1 MKFLLKSDPRPITHW
16 LFQRSTAILILSIL
30 FLAPIWFVLF
40 ALNILVF
47 WHLYLGLE
55 EILADYVHNE
65 AVSQLFLKLLIILII
80 ISIKFVF
87 VLFVL

>member
-1 MKFLLKSDPRPITHW
+1 MSTRFAPLTQWLL
-16 LFQRSTAILILSIL
+16 QRGTALLILSTLI
-30 FLAPIWFVLF
+30 FAPFSFVLI

-65 AVSQLFLKLLIILII
+65 ALRDLFLILLKILII
-80 ISIKFVF
+80 INVKYVF
-87 VLFVL
+87 VLFLL

>member
-1 MKFLLKSDPRPITHW
+1 MNTKSLRPITHW
-16 LFQRSTAILILSIL
+16 LIQRGTAILILSTII
-30 FLAPIWFVLF
+30 FAPFWFVLI

-65 AVSQLFLKLLIILII
+65 IIRYLFLILLKVLII
-80 ISIKFVF
+80 ISVKYVF

>member
-1 MKFLLKSDPRPITHW
+1 MKIASDANAPIKHW
-16 LFQRSTAILILSIL
+16 LFQRLTAILILSTI
-30 FLAPIWFVLF
+30 FLAPFWFVLL

-47 WHLYLGLE
+47 CHLYLGLE

-65 AVSQLFLKLLIILII
+65 VVAQLFLKLLKILII
-80 ISIKFVF
+80 ISIKVVF

>member
-1 MKFLLKSDPRPITHW
+1 MKTNSSRPVTHW
-16 LFQRSTAILILSIL
+16 LFQRSTAILILSTFL
-30 FLAPIWFVLF
+30 FAPISLVLF
-40 ALNILVF
+40 GLNIFVF

-65 AVSQLFLKLLIILII
+65 AVSQLFLKLLIIVII

>member
-1 MKFLLKSDPRPITHW
+1 MKIASAPRPITHW
-16 LFQRSTAILILSIL
+16 LYQRSTAILILSTL
-30 FLAPIWFVLF
+30 FLAPFWFVLF

-65 AVSQLFLKLLIILII
+65 AVSQLFLLLLKILII

-87 VLFVL
+87 VFFVL